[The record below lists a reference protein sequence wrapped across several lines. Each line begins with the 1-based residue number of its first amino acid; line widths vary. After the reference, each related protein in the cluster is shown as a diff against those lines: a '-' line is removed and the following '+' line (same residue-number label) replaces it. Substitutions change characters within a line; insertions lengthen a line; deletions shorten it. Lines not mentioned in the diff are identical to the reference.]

1 MPLTGQRSMNT
12 DNTNTEDS
20 VSIVTI
26 ESLFTKEE
34 KATHVGLC
42 KSIDRQVLE
51 IPATLDE
58 LPELKVLRG
67 SQSEA
72 KPKPVVHEA
81 LRSYW
86 KMEVRKCDRTWD
98 DLVTSGNGPHMG
110 TSVLSDSEAANMDL
124 VDESTVFYSLE
135 TESDPKGID
144 LLVYWKRGFSIPFGA
159 GMQNAILQHIEGGI
173 TQLERSYPPPV
184 PKPNDIRHKEKIKSL
199 QQKHGD
205 SVGVYYFAWW
215 YGIGQQNASYPA
227 LSSDMRGAGKR
238 HEAVRAFIRSIAPLQ
253 QIIGI
258 LFLATD
264 PQAYATYF
272 NNFRKTAATTAWD
285 IFATSRRAC
294 FHGLAVLRNLQ
305 VGRHKDKRDRK
316 RGWTAMVCIG
326 QFRQGFLV
334 LPQLN
339 LRVKFEPGDVIFF
352 RASFLEH
359 FLEEFQ
365 GERSAL
371 VFFTH
376 ASVADAIE
384 QNTFLP
390 PSSLF

>member
-1 MPLTGQRSMNT
+1 MNT
-12 DNTNTEDS
+12 DDTYAENPAS
-20 VSIVTI
+20 VVTI
-26 ESLFTKEE
+26 GSFFTDEE
-34 KATHVGLC
+34 KSTHVRLC
-42 KSIDRQVLE
+42 KSIDQQVLQ
-51 IPATLDE
+51 IPATQDE
-58 LPELKVLRG
+58 LPELKVPR
-67 SQSEA
+67 SSRSEA
-72 KPKPVVHEA
+72 KPKQVVHAA

-86 KMEVRKCDRTWD
+86 NMEFRKCDRTWD

-110 TSVLSDSEAANMDL
+110 TSVLSDSEAANMQL
-124 VDESTVFYSLE
+124 VNTSTVFYSRE

-144 LLVYWKRGFSIPFGA
+144 LLVYWKRGFGIPFGA
-159 GMQNAILQHIEGGI
+159 GMQNPILERIKDGI
-173 TQLERSYPPPV
+173 TQLEHSYPPPV

-199 QQKHGD
+199 QEKHGN

-215 YGIGQQNASYPA
+215 YGIAQQNVSYPA
-227 LSSDMRGAGKR
+227 LSSDMRGTGKKQ
-238 HEAVRAFIRSIAPLQ
+238 EAVRAFIRRIAPLQ

-272 NNFRKTAATTAWD
+272 NNFRKTAAATAWD

-294 FHGLAVLRNLQ
+294 FHGLAILRNLQ

-326 QFRQGFLV
+326 QFRHGFLV

-359 FLEEFQ
+359 FLEEFK

-384 QNTFLP
+384 QNNFSQDP
-390 PSSLF
+390 PRAFE